1 MLNFRGE
8 PVPLVPPLDPPLLLF
23 SSLLTTVLVQ
33 LLNKMHMKNV
43 FHNEFRMI
51 IFHDQKT
58 LSLDLKSRR
67 LHVFFKIAV
76 LKNFSIFKI
85 IMLVIKYCASA
96 DLFLIKNITWNGF
109 Y

>member
-8 PVPLVPPLDPPLLLF
+8 PVPLVPPLDPPLLLL

-58 LSLDLKSRR
+58 LSLNFKSHR

-76 LKNFSIFKI
+76 LKNFSIFTI
-85 IMLVIKYCASA
+85 IKLVIKYCASA
-96 DLFLIKNITWNGF
+96 DLFLIKNKTWNGF